1 MFAPAERA
9 WPDALR
15 IALIELLI
23 ALRIVDVAPFIE
35 DVVIDVNDIIPLV
48 YVDWI
53 ELVALQTWLVIVL
66 IDCVTFDWI
75 ALNVDWVVDFTLFV
89 TLFVVLLMFS
99 RLLLTVFII
108 DVAPDETDELTV
120 DIVVPSDDNPV
131 PADVAIEP
139 NPFNAVLSA
148 VKSVANA
155 DTL

>member
-1 MFAPAERA
+1 MLAPAERA

-48 YVDWI
+48 HVDWI
-53 ELVALQTWLVIVL
+53 ELVALETWLVIVL

-75 ALNVDWVVDFTLFV
+75 ALNDDWAVDFTLFV
-89 TLFVVLLMFS
+89 TLFVVLLILS
-99 RLLLTVFII
+99 KLLLTVFIM

-131 PADVAIEP
+131 PADVAIAP